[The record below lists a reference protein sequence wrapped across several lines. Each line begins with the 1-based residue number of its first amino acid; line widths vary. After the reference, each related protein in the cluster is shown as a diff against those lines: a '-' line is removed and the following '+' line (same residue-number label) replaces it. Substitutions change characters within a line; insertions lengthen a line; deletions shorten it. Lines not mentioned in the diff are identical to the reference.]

1 MNTQFPEYTTTMHKY
16 LSNTELI
23 DKVYNS
29 LSRGIPVPF
38 EWGSAV

>member
-1 MNTQFPEYTTTMHKY
+1 MNKQFPEYTTTMHKY

-38 EWGSAV
+38 EWGGAV